1 MKRFI
6 VGSTWDRTNRNGI
19 NNNFDYLFDGVATM
33 NNLSIKADATLLK
46 ADAVLLNAENINN
59 SNVDVQNQLDNIIL
73 ESGTSDA
80 EVVQSRTDYNGNTF
94 PLLKDRLNNTD
105 KSILSRGANVIDFGA
120 VGDGVT
126 DDTQAFKDAI
136 ASGYKTVYAPNKTFL
151 ITETINIED
160 NNIAVFFEGE
170 LTFNNNDVC
179 ISVTGDDNV
188 IELNINGLN
197 KARVGI
203 DVIGKNNVIINSNV
217 KNIYSDNDSALGVN
231 VANNG
236 YNKVINCKIEN
247 IKSEGNSIAGD
258 SNGASR
264 AIRVVGLSINDGETL
279 LKDNT
284 LIDVGGEE
292 GDSIHL
298 IAPLKNKMIV
308 RVIGNHIKTFSRR
321 AIKIQCS
328 NTEITGNLI
337 ENYTEHP
344 SLIRAIDIQG
354 VDNTTIFNNHFKI
367 QYVSCIG
374 VAGQDGKKVINTK
387 ILNNKIESLT
397 DHSIIY
403 TTQVESLEFKD
414 NSIFK
419 GGPLIFNDIKNCKVV
434 NNIIDSLLI
443 DDTRYP
449 MSFMQSGDNTTI
461 MGNIITGTSY
471 YRPLRSNSTN
481 VRIIGNVFTDFVG
494 GIEVSSTGNGIVAN
508 NIVKAQNV
516 ISTPGENYQVEN
528 NTLVN

>member
-1 MKRFI
+1 MK
-6 VGSTWDRTNRNGI
+6 
-19 NNNFDYLFDGVATM
+19 
-33 NNLSIKADATLLK
+33 
-46 ADAVLLNAENINN
+46 VL
-59 SNVDVQNQLDNIIL
+59 
-73 ESGTSDA
+73 
-80 EVVQSRTDYNGNTF
+80 
-94 PLLKDRLNNTD
+94 
-105 KSILSRGANVIDFGA
+105 
-120 VGDGVT
+120 
-126 DDTQAFKDAI
+126 
-136 ASGYKTVYAPNKTFL
+136 
-151 ITETINIED
+151 
-160 NNIAVFFEGE
+160 FEGE

-197 KARVGI
+197 SARVGI
-203 DVIGKNNVIINSNV
+203 DVTGKNNVIRNSNI

-354 VDNTTIFNNHFKI
+354 VDNTTIFNNHFK
-367 QYVSCIG
+367 SF
-374 VAGQDGKKVINTK
+374 T
-387 ILNNKIESLT
+387 
-397 DHSIIY
+397 II
-403 TTQVESLEFKD
+403 
-414 NSIFK
+414 
-419 GGPLIFNDIKNCKVV
+419 
-434 NNIIDSLLI
+434 
-443 DDTRYP
+443 
-449 MSFMQSGDNTTI
+449 
-461 MGNIITGTSY
+461 
-471 YRPLRSNSTN
+471 
-481 VRIIGNVFTDFVG
+481 
-494 GIEVSSTGNGIVAN
+494 
-508 NIVKAQNV
+508 
-516 ISTPGENYQVEN
+516 
-528 NTLVN
+528 